1 MMPRSNGLLA
11 RSGRI
16 FLGVRHAAL
25 ALSLL
30 LVPVFAAAELPKW
43 DQTRVTAIAAEF
55 SEAVAKAGLE
65 VDKQKGGR
73 VEVGKER
80 AFYEFREDMRLAK
93 NSSRHLA
100 KELQNGKGREETY
113 PIFKRLKTLRNDA
126 AENARRADMPEST
139 LSAVTAAG
147 ELLNRLRPYYEEE
160 PKADD

>member
-1 MMPRSNGLLA
+1 MTPRCHGLLA
-11 RSGRI
+11 RSRQLFTGT
-16 FLGVRHAAL
+16 RHAAL
-25 ALSLL
+25 ALALL
-30 LVPVFAAAELPKW
+30 LAPVFAAAELPKW
-43 DQTRVTAIAAEF
+43 DQTRVTAIATEL
-55 SEAVAKAGLE
+55 SEAVAKAALE

-113 PIFKRLKTLRNDA
+113 PTFKRLKTLRNDA

-139 LSAVTAAG
+139 LAAVTSAG

-160 PKADD
+160 PASN